1 MNKNL
6 KLRAI
11 VWEIIVPIVL
21 YYIVFLSAM
30 YFIFAFIGH
39 TASTYMIAQI
49 ISAAITIPFMYFAS
63 YKPTQQMFVKKPKI
77 GRALFINVLWVIVIT
92 LFISFALNNIITMS
106 PLIGLSEGYARAN
119 ESFYAS
125 TLVIELIGSAILS
138 PIMEE
143 LVFRGIVFGN
153 MRKIM
158 NVPQAVF
165 LSALLFGLIHFNIVQ
180 FVYAFLLGLV
190 LAAFMYK
197 SGHVY
202 AAMIGHIAANAF
214 AVIRTETP
222 THDKPI
228 PVFPLVGSIITEPS
242 FNLPLFSASS
252 IIALA
257 IRSLTLPAGLKYSN
271 FAKRV
276 ALAPACFA
284 KFFAFKI
291 GVPPINSVTLS

>member
-39 TASTYMIAQI
+39 TTSKYMIAQI

-77 GRALFINVLWVIVIT
+77 DRALFINVLWVIVIT

-125 TLVIELIGSAILS
+125 TLVIEMIGSAILS

-202 AAMIGHIAANAF
+202 AAMIGHITANAF
-214 AVIRTETP
+214 AVIRTETGILKW
-222 THDKPI
+222 TVDGS
-228 PVFPLVGSIITEPS
+228 VMAWVVSVMCLGVGVVIFYYYAKHTEG
-242 FNLPLFSASS
+242 
-252 IIALA
+252 
-257 IRSLTLPAGLKYSN
+257 T
-271 FAKRV
+271 V
-276 ALAPACFA
+276 
-284 KFFAFKI
+284 
-291 GVPPINSVTLS
+291 

>member
-63 YKPTQQMFVKKPKI
+63 YKPTQQVFVKKPKI
-77 GRALFINVLWVIVIT
+77 DRALFINVLWVIVIT

-106 PLIGLSEGYARAN
+106 PLIGLSEGYAKAN

-125 TLVIELIGSAILS
+125 TLALELIGSAILS

-153 MRKIM
+153 MRK
-158 NVPQAVF
+158 
-165 LSALLFGLIHFNIVQ
+165 VQ

-202 AAMIGHIAANAF
+202 AAMIGHITANAF
-214 AVIRTETP
+214 AVIRTETGILKW
-222 THDKPI
+222 TVDGS
-228 PVFPLVGSIITEPS
+228 VMAWVVSVVCLGVGAVIFYYYAKHTEG
-242 FNLPLFSASS
+242 
-252 IIALA
+252 
-257 IRSLTLPAGLKYSN
+257 T
-271 FAKRV
+271 V
-276 ALAPACFA
+276 
-284 KFFAFKI
+284 
-291 GVPPINSVTLS
+291 

>member
-39 TASTYMIAQI
+39 AASTYMIEQI
-49 ISAAITIPFMYFAS
+49 ISSAITIPFMYFAS
-63 YKPTQQMFVKKPKI
+63 YKPTQQMFV
-77 GRALFINVLWVIVIT
+77 
-92 LFISFALNNIITMS
+92 
-106 PLIGLSEGYARAN
+106 IGLSEGYARAN

-165 LSALLFGLIHFNIVQ
+165 LSALLFGLIHFNVVQ
-180 FVYAFLLGLV
+180 FVYAFLLGIV
-190 LAAFMYK
+190 LALFMYK
-197 SGHVY
+197 SGHMY
-202 AAMIGHIAANAF
+202 AAMIGHITANAF
-214 AVIRTETP
+214 AVIRTETGILKC
-222 THDKPI
+222 TVDGS
-228 PVFPLVGSIITEPS
+228 VMAWVVSVMCLGVGAVIFYYYAKHTEG
-242 FNLPLFSASS
+242 
-252 IIALA
+252 
-257 IRSLTLPAGLKYSN
+257 T
-271 FAKRV
+271 V
-276 ALAPACFA
+276 
-284 KFFAFKI
+284 
-291 GVPPINSVTLS
+291 